1 MLHFPS
7 MQAPLSVDL
16 DPPGRGPL
24 DTCSLGQ
31 VGPASALARY
41 QSAVPFPGASGKLPR
56 IRRNLVSYSRA
67 RAARQGAPDTLAI
80 SIFSPGPMVEDTDTR
95 LM

>member
-7 MQAPLSVDL
+7 VQAPLSVDL
-16 DPPGRGPL
+16 DPPGQGPL

-31 VGPASALARY
+31 VGPASRLTRFK
-41 QSAVPFPGASGKLPR
+41 SAVPFPGASGVIPKGAEISSPLRFRP
-56 IRRNLVSYSRA
+56 VA
-67 RAARQGAPDTLAI
+67 GQDAPDMLAM
-80 SIFSPGPMVEDTDTR
+80 SIFSPGPMVEDSDSR